1 MSLSLAWDKSDEGST
16 NAMIDLSNRLLR
28 GGGSALAAL
37 VVVVI
42 GSFQVH
48 ADALEDWQAGYDAER
63 AGNPS
68 MAIEQYTNAI
78 RSGELNQRS
87 LARVFRSRGNAFHAA
102 DNNVEALNDY
112 NTAIGLDPAYTLA
125 FVSRGVIYHEAADL
139 ERAIAD
145 YDQAAF
151 LDPDY
156 ALTYANRGGAYEQ
169 LGRVEEAVRDFRM
182 AYDLGLSQEWL
193 VETLTNYG
201 ALP

>member
-1 MSLSLAWDKSDEGST
+1 MT
-16 NAMIDLSNRLLR
+16 DLSCRLQR
-28 GGGSALAAL
+28 CARASSAIAVLVFAL
-37 VVVVI
+37 F

-48 ADALEDWQAGYDAER
+48 ADALEDWQAGYDAEQ
-63 AGNPS
+63 AGDPA
-68 MAIEQYTNAI
+68 MAVEYYTNAI

-87 LARVFRSRGNAFHAA
+87 LARVFRSRGNAYHTAA
-102 DNNVEALNDY
+102 NNVEALNDY

-125 FVSRGVIYHEAADL
+125 YVSRGVIYHETEDFQ
-139 ERAIAD
+139 RAIAD
-145 YDQAAF
+145 YDEAAF

-182 AYDLGLSQEWL
+182 AYDLGLSHQWL
-193 VETLTNYG
+193 VEALAEYD